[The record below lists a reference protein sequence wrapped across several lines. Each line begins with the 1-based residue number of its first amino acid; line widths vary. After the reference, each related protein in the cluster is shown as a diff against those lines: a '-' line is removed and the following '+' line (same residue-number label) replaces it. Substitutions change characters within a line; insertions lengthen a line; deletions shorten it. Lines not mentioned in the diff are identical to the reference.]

1 MYNGK
6 YSLIQGIYTIDSND
20 HIGYGIAY
28 KAHDKIIAFED
39 ISLNLEKLST
49 LVNLCNSLM
58 LSPLHLSDVVNDF
71 LADIT

>member
-28 KAHDKIIAFED
+28 KAHDKIIALKIFR
-39 ISLNLEKLST
+39 
-49 LVNLCNSLM
+49 
-58 LSPLHLSDVVNDF
+58 
-71 LADIT
+71 